1 MLASIDLSLIF
12 PIYVSLMGLIVWFV
26 AFNVIGVVQVMSDK
40 RKARRRQRRIPEK
53 RLMWLGALG
62 GALMMWITMLFIHH
76 KTRHNKFMIGFPLMV
91 CLHVFLVAFIWMN
104 GDLFY
109 INWGISL

>member
-1 MLASIDLSLIF
+1 MLAGIDVSRIF
-12 PIYVSLMGLIVWFV
+12 PIYVSLMAIIVWFA
-26 AFNVIGVVQVMSDK
+26 AFNVIGTVQVMIDK
-40 RKARRRQRRIPEK
+40 RKARRRQRRVPEK

-62 GALMMWITMLFIHH
+62 GATLMWIAMLFIHH
-76 KTRHNKFMIGFPLMV
+76 KTRHKKFMIGFPLMI
-91 CLHVFLVAFIWMN
+91 CLHVFLVAFMWVN